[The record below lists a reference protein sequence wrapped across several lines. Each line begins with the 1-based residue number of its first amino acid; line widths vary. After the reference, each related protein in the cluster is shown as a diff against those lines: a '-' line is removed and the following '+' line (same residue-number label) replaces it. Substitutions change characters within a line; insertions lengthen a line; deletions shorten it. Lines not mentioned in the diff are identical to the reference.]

1 MNFSNTISFENT
13 YANRLGEICKK
24 CSPTSFNN
32 SEIILKNYDLG
43 AELGMKKSFL
53 DSQECLDIFSG
64 CIVPDSSIPIAQAY
78 SGHQYGNFNPQM
90 GDGRAILLGE
100 INKKDIQLK
109 GSGQTPFSKRGD
121 GKSALGPVL
130 REYVISEFMHK
141 INIPTTRS
149 LFAIKTNE
157 NVYRDEEISGG
168 LLTRVAKSHI
178 RIGTFEYVSH
188 FSPDNLMPLAD
199 YTIERHYPNLM
210 NTTNKYLSL
219 FAAICDSQAH
229 LISKWMGVGFVH
241 GVMNTDNMTI
251 SGETIDFGP
260 CAFMDNYNPEI
271 FYSSIDKHGRY
282 SYKNQPAI
290 MIWNLTKLAGCFIP
304 LISKNKE
311 DAIKKL
317 SEVLNLTM
325 PTYEEYF
332 YHEMSK
338 KLGMTS
344 INNEIIRLID
354 EFLQILKSN
363 FLDFTIAFRD
373 LSKYHS
379 KKINLNE
386 SIFEEVKTFQKWYQ
400 VFCDIEYIKSIPCE
414 EISIKMDR
422 YNPCY
427 IPRNHIIEDALLKA
441 INGDMSEIKKMN
453 EYLKN
458 PYEEQDISKKYYYSS
473 KKNERYVTFCGT

>member
-1 MNFSNTISFENT
+1 MDFSNTISFENT

-24 CSPTSFNN
+24 CSPASFNN

-53 DSQECLDIFSG
+53 DSKECLDIFSG

-219 FAAICDSQAH
+219 FKLS
-229 LISKWMGVGFVH
+229 
-241 GVMNTDNMTI
+241 
-251 SGETIDFGP
+251 
-260 CAFMDNYNPEI
+260 AFSDPSLVQFMHRNLAYIILI
-271 FYSSIDKHGRY
+271 FYII
-282 SYKNQPAI
+282 I
-290 MIWNLTKLAGCFIP
+290 MFQIH
-304 LISKNKE
+304 
-311 DAIKKL
+311 
-317 SEVLNLTM
+317 LN
-325 PTYEEYF
+325 
-332 YHEMSK
+332 
-338 KLGMTS
+338 
-344 INNEIIRLID
+344 
-354 EFLQILKSN
+354 
-363 FLDFTIAFRD
+363 
-373 LSKYHS
+373 
-379 KKINLNE
+379 
-386 SIFEEVKTFQKWYQ
+386 
-400 VFCDIEYIKSIPCE
+400 
-414 EISIKMDR
+414 
-422 YNPCY
+422 
-427 IPRNHIIEDALLKA
+427 IIEK
-441 INGDMSEIKKMN
+441 
-453 EYLKN
+453 
-458 PYEEQDISKKYYYSS
+458 
-473 KKNERYVTFCGT
+473 

>member
-1 MNFSNTISFENT
+1 MKSSNTISFENT
-13 YANRLGEICKK
+13 YVNRLSEICKK
-24 CSPTSFNN
+24 CSPVGFND
-32 SEIILKNYDLG
+32 SEILLKNYDLG
-43 AELGMKKSFL
+43 AELGINKSFL

-64 CIVPDSSIPIAQAY
+64 CIVPDSSIPLAQAY

-141 INIPTTRS
+141 IGIPTTRS
-149 LFAIKTNE
+149 LLAIKTNE
-157 NVYRDEEISGG
+157 NVYREKEIPGG

-188 FSPDNLMPLAD
+188 FSQNNLISLAD
-199 YTIERHYPNLM
+199 YTIERHYPDLLNA
-210 NTTNKYLSL
+210 TNKYLSL
-219 FAAICDSQAH
+219 FAAICDSQSH

-260 CAFMDNYNPEI
+260 CAFMDIYNPEI
-271 FYSSIDKHGRY
+271 YYSSIDKHGRY

-290 MIWNLTKLAGCFIP
+290 MIWNLTKLAECFIP
-304 LISKNKE
+304 LVGKNKE
-311 DAIKKL
+311 DAVKNL

-325 PTYEEYF
+325 PTYQEYF
-332 YHEMSK
+332 YLEMSK
-338 KLGMTS
+338 KFGMTN
-344 INNEIIRLID
+344 INKEIISLID
-354 EFLQILKSN
+354 EFLKILKN
-363 FLDFTIAFRD
+363 NLLDFTVAFRD

-379 KKINLNE
+379 KKITLNE
-386 SIFEEVKTFQKWYQ
+386 SIFEKAKTFQNWYQ
-400 VFCDIEYIKSIPCE
+400 TFCNIECIKSIACE
-414 EISIKMDR
+414 EISIKMDKH
-422 YNPCY
+422 NPCY
-427 IPRNHIIEDALLKA
+427 IPRNHIIENAIEEA
-441 INGDMSEIKKMN
+441 INGDMSEIHKMN
-453 EYLKN
+453 DYLNN
-458 PYEEQDISKKYYYSS
+458 PCKEQNISEKYYNPTN
-473 KKNERYVTFCGT
+473 KNERYVTYCGT